1 MVLGM
6 DFLPRL
12 WYCWLKKQESR
23 KQKGQVKFMKAN
35 VKKHVI
41 IGTLSAV
48 CIAMVCMIGTQFRT
62 YIPST
67 DEQTAEESTNSEVT
81 VEVITNAKEEKEP
94 IVTNSNTS
102 NNKPYEES
110 AGSGKIKHDDFINNG
125 GVEVNQ
131 SFNESTKSTAP
142 PPPEIDNK
150 EALTDPSEPPKY
162 ESEQVEVK
170 PQITEPPSDT
180 PQHGDKKDGMIY
192 IDGFGWVPD
201 EGGGSKSEYAGGM
214 YENGNKVGFFG

>member
-12 WYCWLKKQESR
+12 WYCWLKEQESR

-41 IGTLSAV
+41 IGTLSAA

-62 YIPST
+62 EIPST
-67 DEQTAEESTNSEVT
+67 EDEQIKESTSSEVT

-94 IVTNSNTS
+94 AVTNNTVK
-102 NNKPYEES
+102 NEPS
-110 AGSGKIKHDDFINNG
+110 AEIVGSGKIKHDDFISNG
-125 GVEVNQ
+125 GVEINQ

-142 PPPEIDNK
+142 PPPEIDNR
-150 EALTDPSEPPKY
+150 EALTDHSEPPKY
-162 ESEQVEVK
+162 ESEQVEIK
-170 PQITEPPSDT
+170 PQITEPTSDT

-192 IDGFGWVPD
+192 INGFGWVPD

>member
-12 WYCWLKKQESR
+12 WYCWLKEQESR

-35 VKKHVI
+35 VKKHII

-62 YIPST
+62 DIPST
-67 DEQTAEESTNSEVT
+67 EDEQIKESTSSEVT

-94 IVTNSNTS
+94 IVTDSS
-102 NNKPYEES
+102 VPNNKPSEES

-131 SFNESTKSTAP
+131 SFEEATKPSAP
-142 PPPEIDNK
+142 PPPEIDDK
-150 EALTDPSEPPKY
+150 AALENPEQPPQY
-162 ESEQVEVK
+162 ENEQVEIK

-192 IDGFGWVPD
+192 INGFGWVPD